1 MARPYDFKG
10 CFSIEGSAGGASAS
24 RYIEAEAIA
33 AEAFAHVAEIKVMA
47 KGTHEGPA
55 APVFSKAILMLG
67 FNNREALVD
76 KKIKQQLLELAVN
89 VFLGIVR
96 VEELDFLRQSFLV

>member
-1 MARPYDFKG
+1 
-10 CFSIEGSAGGASAS
+10 
-24 RYIEAEAIA
+24 
-33 AEAFAHVAEIKVMA
+33 MA

-89 VFLGIVR
+89 VFLGVVR
-96 VEELDFLRQSFLV
+96 VEELDFLRQAFLI